1 MRYPA
6 LAVRSK
12 SPAMPASVNDR
23 FEQQRIENA
32 RLSGQVVALEMA
44 VKLLFMQHP
53 NPAAL
58 AAVYSKAMD
67 ALLDI
72 TLATRMPEEM
82 RDALDRAREGLLEA
96 LRQPPAAG

>member
-1 MRYPA
+1 MTRP
-6 LAVRSK
+6 LA
-12 SPAMPASVNDR
+12 DL
-23 FEQQRIENA
+23 FEQQRIESA

-58 AAVYSKAMD
+58 AAVYSKAID
-67 ALLDI
+67 GLLDI

-82 RDALDRAREGLLEA
+82 RDAIDQARNGLLEA
-96 LRQPPAAG
+96 LRQQPAPG